1 MTGNIRYIYDL
12 EEKRLPDFIGNKAVN
27 LRGLLKIGVRIPKT
41 KVLTWQAYQRYI
53 EDDEKLVAELQFELD
68 DRLEANTF
76 YAVRSS
82 ANIEDSLERSFAGQF
97 KSVLDVQGI
106 DQVFQAIW
114 GIWGTAQS
122 ERVTSYLEK
131 HEIRTQDLLMAAM
144 IQEMIHP
151 IFAGVSLSRNPV
163 TGADEVVVE
172 AVEGSGEALVQSGV
186 TPMRWINKWDNW
198 IVQPENSTIPISLV
212 DQIVV
217 ETRLISQK
225 LKSHVD
231 LEWVYDGQ
239 QLYWLQVRE
248 ITTLNQHNVYSNHI
262 SKEMVAGMIKPLI
275 NSVNIP
281 LVCSMWVRLLTE
293 MLGQTNVKA
302 ADLAKSFYYRV
313 YFNMGTLGQ
322 IFEEVGF
329 PPDSVETLMG
339 IFPDN
344 IKKPGMKPTP
354 KTLLRLPRMSVFFW
368 EKWLFARQMHKA
380 LPKIEHSFGTF
391 DYRNVKNLKENDLLK
406 EIERLYDAVQE
417 AAYYNIV
424 CPLLLAM
431 YNRVLKVQL
440 DRQGVDFSQ
449 FDLMADVT
457 ELSAYDPTVHLHHL
471 HEEFSRLDPRVQDEI
486 RNSSYAEFVQMPG
499 IAQFQKQVS
508 DFIEQFGHL
517 SDNGNDFSAI
527 PWRETPDMV
536 LDLVVNFTSSAEDFS
551 AKVSLD
557 DLDLKGFTRSRFMLF
572 YHRAREFHLLRE
584 RIGAAYTF
592 GYGLFRYYY
601 LALGS
606 IFVRR
611 GLIDVP
617 VDIFYLR
624 DTEIQHLAKGA
635 KSDFDAHQVIA
646 RHQADMDRYTNI
658 TLPTVIYGD
667 EPPPVSD
674 ASSEKL
680 VGVPTSV
687 GHYTGRV
694 CVVRGIRDFNK
705 VQQGDVL
712 VIPYSEVG
720 WTPLFARASAVV
732 AESGGM
738 LSHSS
743 IIAREYN
750 IPAVVSVAGATR
762 LPNEALVTVNGH
774 TGEVIIHQREES
786 QEQSDES
793 LGSL

>member
-1 MTGNIRYIYDL
+1 MTVNRRFIYDL
-12 EEKRLPDFIGNKAVN
+12 EHRRLPESIGNKAFN
-27 LRGLLKIGVRIPKT
+27 LRSLSKIGVRIPKT
-41 KVLTWQAYQRYI
+41 KVVTWQAYERYI
-53 EDDEKLVAELQFELD
+53 QDDESLVSKLQIELTDNLST
-68 DRLEANTF
+68 NTF

-82 ANIEDSLERSFAGQF
+82 ANIEDGLERSFAGQF
-97 KSVLDVQGI
+97 KSVLDVQEVNN
-106 DQVFQAIW
+106 VFQAIW

-131 HEIRTQDLLMAAM
+131 HGISTCDLLMAVI

-151 IFAGVSLSRNPV
+151 VFAGVSLSRNPV

-198 IVQPENSTIPISLV
+198 IMQPENDPMPILLL
-212 DQIVV
+212 DQIVA

-248 ITTLNQHNVYSNHI
+248 ITTLNRRNVYSNHI
-262 SKEMVAGMIKPLI
+262 SKEMIAGMIKPLI
-275 NSVNIP
+275 DSVNIP
-281 LVCSMWVRLLTE
+281 LVCSMWVRLVTE
-293 MLGQTNVKA
+293 MVGKTSVQA
-302 ADLAKSFYYRV
+302 EDLAKSFYYRV

-329 PPDSVETLMG
+329 PADSVETLMG
-339 IFPDN
+339 IFPDDV
-344 IKKPGMKPTP
+344 KKPGMKPTP
-354 KTLLRLPRMSVFFW
+354 KTFLRLPRMSVFFL
-368 EKWLFARQMHKA
+368 EKWMFARQMHKA
-380 LPKIEHSFGTF
+380 LPQIEQSFSTF
-391 DYRNVKNLKENDLLK
+391 DYQNAKNMSEKDLLK
-406 EIERLYDAVQE
+406 EIERLYDAVQK

-431 YNRVLKVQL
+431 YDRILKGQL
-440 DRQGVDFSQ
+440 DQQGVDFSQ
-449 FDLMADVT
+449 FDLMAGVS
-457 ELSAYDPTVHLHHL
+457 ELFAYDPTVHLHRL
-471 HEEFSRLDPRVQDEI
+471 HEDFDQLDPGIQYKI
-486 RNSSYAEFVQMPG
+486 RDSSYAEFVEMPG
-499 IAQFQKQVS
+499 ITEFQQQVS

-517 SDNGNDFSAI
+517 SDNGNDFSYI
-527 PWRETPDMV
+527 PWRETPDMA
-536 LDLVVNFTSSAEDFS
+536 LDLIVNFTPSVEDTS
-551 AKVSLD
+551 AKVGLD
-557 DLDLKGFTRSRFMLF
+557 DLDLKGFARSRFMLF
-572 YHRAREFHLLRE
+572 YRRAREFHLLRE

-606 IFVRR
+606 IFVQR
-611 GLIDVP
+611 GLLDEP
-617 VDIFYLR
+617 TNIFYLR
-624 DTEIQHLAKGA
+624 ENEIRQLAKGTKA
-635 KSDFDAHQVIA
+635 DIDAHQVVA
-646 RHQADMDRYTNI
+646 RHKADIERYTNI

-667 EPPPVSD
+667 ESPPITD
-674 ASSEKL
+674 ASLEKL
-680 VGVPTSV
+680 VGVPTSI
-687 GHYTGRV
+687 GHYTGKV

-705 VQQGDVL
+705 VKQGDVL

-750 IPAVVSVAGATR
+750 IPAVVSVAGATS
-762 LPNEALVTVNGH
+762 LPDEALVTVNGH
-774 TGEVIIHQREES
+774 TGEVIIHQ
-786 QEQSDES
+786 
-793 LGSL
+793 